1 MSIFDWWLKVMK
13 SIFIFQ
19 KLKKEKRYQIPRYII
34 VSTLKK
40 FQINFY
46 LIFEKTGVKIEI
58 LIFSIN
64 LLEIFPAHSFYP
76 HKLCKIRFYFQ
87 RCYSVFIG

>member
-34 VSTLKK
+34 VLK
-40 FQINFY
+40 NF
-46 LIFEKTGVKIEI
+46 
-58 LIFSIN
+58 FSSN
-64 LLEIFPAHSFYP
+64 QFLLDLRKDRS
-76 HKLCKIRFYFQ
+76 
-87 RCYSVFIG
+87 